1 MNTDSTIKAMIA
13 GLDALEAAMAKPS
26 LQAIAA
32 YHASMAGRCHSDR
45 DFSGGSLPDV
55 GSVRESEERN
65 M

>member
-1 MNTDSTIKAMIA
+1 MIA

-45 DFSGGSLPDV
+45 DFSAGSLPEV
-55 GSVRESEERN
+55 GSVREFEERN
-65 M
+65 C